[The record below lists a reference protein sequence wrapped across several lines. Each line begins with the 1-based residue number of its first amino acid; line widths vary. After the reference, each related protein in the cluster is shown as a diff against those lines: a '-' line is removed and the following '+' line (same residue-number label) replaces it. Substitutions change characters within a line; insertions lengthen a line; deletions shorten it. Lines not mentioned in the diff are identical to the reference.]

1 MGTPETTELESGWCL
16 ICDSVINFLK
26 SRREGGLEVE
36 NNLDVKG
43 SVFLSVNFEALSAT
57 AAILDAA
64 LMAV

>member
-1 MGTPETTELESGWCL
+1 
-16 ICDSVINFLK
+16 
-26 SRREGGLEVE
+26 VE